1 MEGAA
6 GAAVGVASDAAKFEK
21 TGVICQE
28 AAERGLAGSVAW
40 HH

>member
-21 TGVICQE
+21 TDVRFQE
-28 AAERGLAGSVAW
+28 AAERDLAGNVAW